1 MARLNEVTEM
11 IRDIFMIGS
20 ILEVLRNLMINCIN
34 IFYGVIENPWEHLEE
49 KVLFSF
55 WKRNWRRDR
64 RFMKSFFIPLRSTSK
79 NFIKHCTLSLASFH
93 PMGHIYWQRRPKNEE
108 LQKNK
113 LTNYENCGTIHRVC
127 SAFFRMHLTASSM
140 LWKLKSSTMHSLY
153 SAAKKERIFLLWKK

>member
-55 WKRNWRRDR
+55 WKRSWRRDR
-64 RFMKSFFIPLRSTSK
+64 RFMKSFFVPLRSTSK
-79 NFIKHCTLSLASFH
+79 DFIKHCTLSLASFH
-93 PMGHIYWQRRPKNEE
+93 PMGHIYWQRRKIPKKFLGCRCFFGGNVLKWMFDMDLSIQEQSNFRIWHFME
-108 LQKNK
+108 G
-113 LTNYENCGTIHRVC
+113 CDGRVG
-127 SAFFRMHLTASSM
+127 
-140 LWKLKSSTMHSLY
+140 
-153 SAAKKERIFLLWKK
+153 KEAGIVRI